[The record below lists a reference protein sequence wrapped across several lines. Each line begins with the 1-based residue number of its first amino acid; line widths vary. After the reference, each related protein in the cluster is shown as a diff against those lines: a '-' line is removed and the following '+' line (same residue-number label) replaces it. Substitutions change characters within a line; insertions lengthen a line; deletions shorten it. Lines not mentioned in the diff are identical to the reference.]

1 MDPASL
7 ILLAALA
14 AVAALYASVGQG
26 GASGYLAVLALAG
39 LAPEELRPA
48 ALALSLLV
56 AIVATFRFGGA
67 GHLRVRLLVPFLLPS
82 VPAAFLGGS
91 LALAPGVYRILLGLV
106 LLFAAWRIAIPARA
120 EDDRVSA
127 RYAGDAR
134 GHPPP
139 LAVAIAVGTAIGLFS
154 GLVGVGGGIFLS
166 PVLLL
171 AGWATPREAAAVSA
185 PFILFNSG
193 AALSGQLAVAGATL
207 PLGLPLWLGA
217 VLLGGWAGATFGSRH
232 ARPHTLRLIFSAA
245 LLIAG
250 GKLLLGV

>member
-48 ALALSLLV
+48 ALSLSLLV
-56 AIVATFRFGGA
+56 AIIATFRFGGA

-106 LLFAAWRIAIPARA
+106 LLFAAWRIAIPTRP

-127 RYAGDAR
+127 RYTGAR
-134 GHPPP
+134 RQPPP

-185 PFILFNSG
+185 PFILFNSA
-193 AALSGQLAVAGATL
+193 AALSGQLAVAGASL
-207 PLGLPLWLGA
+207 PPGLPLWLGA

-232 ARPHTLRLIFSAA
+232 AQPQTLRLLFSAA

-250 GKLLLGV
+250 GKLLLGF